1 MGYFYLL
8 GIRTLSVGKFTVDF
22 STVNENVLELSRET
36 INLSLRR
43 LAQQDCFNW
52 QKQKSTL
59 MEHQLRSGLVWVKL
73 HNFRLHLSSTDMVI
87 GTSHRFWVAET
98 KALEFSCRFCYSE
111 PVLDTEKDPTQWLGY
126 SKKSHEISEI
136 DFWNRHLWFRKT

>member
-43 LAQQDCFNW
+43 LAQQGYKITK
-52 QKQKSTL
+52 KQ
-59 MEHQLRSGLVWVKL
+59 
-73 HNFRLHLSSTDMVI
+73 
-87 GTSHRFWVAET
+87 
-98 KALEFSCRFCYSE
+98 
-111 PVLDTEKDPTQWLGY
+111 
-126 SKKSHEISEI
+126 
-136 DFWNRHLWFRKT
+136 

>member
-43 LAQQDCFNW
+43 LAQQDCFNRADHSLLYD
-52 QKQKSTL
+52 QK
-59 MEHQLRSGLVWVKL
+59 
-73 HNFRLHLSSTDMVI
+73 I
-87 GTSHRFWVAET
+87 
-98 KALEFSCRFCYSE
+98 
-111 PVLDTEKDPTQWLGY
+111 DPIPINT
-126 SKKSHEISEI
+126 
-136 DFWNRHLWFRKT
+136 